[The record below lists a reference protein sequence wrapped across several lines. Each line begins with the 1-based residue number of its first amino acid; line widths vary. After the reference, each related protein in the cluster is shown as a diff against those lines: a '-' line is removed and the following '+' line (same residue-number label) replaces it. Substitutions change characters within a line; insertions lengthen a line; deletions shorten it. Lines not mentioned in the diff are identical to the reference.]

1 MIIIIIVNNNN
12 NNNYNNNNK
21 HTQKIVCRK
30 MQREKNCLHRQQQ
43 KKIVCLE
50 KIFIPR
56 PSKKIMVRPLARFF
70 LMFRSRVIIKGQFS
84 LPFAL
89 DKTEGPR

>member
-1 MIIIIIVNNNN
+1 
-12 NNNYNNNNK
+12 
-21 HTQKIVCRK
+21 
-30 MQREKNCLHRQQQ
+30 MQRGKNCLHRQQHR
-43 KKIVCLE
+43 KKLFVL
-50 KIFIPR
+50 KKFSSP
-56 PSKKIMVRPLARFF
+56 PPPLSKKIMVRPLARFF